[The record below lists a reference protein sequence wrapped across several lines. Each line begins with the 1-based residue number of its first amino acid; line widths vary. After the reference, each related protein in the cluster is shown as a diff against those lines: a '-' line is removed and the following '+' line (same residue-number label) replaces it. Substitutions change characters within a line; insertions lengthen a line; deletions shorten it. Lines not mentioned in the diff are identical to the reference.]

1 MPEMPEEINF
11 IDEEQ
16 RVDFIYQELWSRG
29 LFVERSVIEEILEVD
44 LEFLLENGYAYYED
58 VEEFE

>member
-1 MPEMPEEINF
+1 MPEMPEEIHF

-29 LFVERSVIEEILEVD
+29 LYVERAVIEEILEVD
-44 LEFLLENGYAYYED
+44 LDFLLENGYAYI
-58 VEEFE
+58 EEVDE